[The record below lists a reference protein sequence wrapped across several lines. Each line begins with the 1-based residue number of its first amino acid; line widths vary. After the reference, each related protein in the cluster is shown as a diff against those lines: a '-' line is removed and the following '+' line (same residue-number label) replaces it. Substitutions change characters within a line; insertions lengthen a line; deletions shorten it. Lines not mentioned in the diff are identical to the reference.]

1 MAKTLLAGLLMT
13 PVSEISSYVLVCDKR
28 DFEFLLA
35 NSLCDDHSPETN
47 GLYLIPVV
55 TKAEELEA
63 VLNAVPQRRVR
74 RYLDRFYLWG
84 YDNAPDVWQRMVDKF
99 FELIA
104 YKYETFIDV
113 ERNRENIGN
122 LLLMCHR
129 LGRPTQQAEVI
140 DYGCGT
146 GLSLTV
152 ADGAKSKIVGVDRSK
167 TMRQI
172 ARSKG
177 MTVWS
182 FHTLELKPHNSL
194 AGAFASYVLHL
205 SPSLDGI
212 GLLWDRIRQG
222 GVLVAN
228 FHKNHGVERVTE
240 YLQPKGCLI
249 QKIESPTGAER
260 HGVYIAYVKS

>member
-1 MAKTLLAGLLMT
+1 MAKTLLAGLSTM
-13 PVSEISSYVLVCDKR
+13 PVSEFSTCILVCDR
-28 DFEFLLA
+28 ADFEFFVS
-35 NSLCDDHSPETN
+35 NSLCDDRPSEAN
-47 GLYLIPVV
+47 GLYLIPVA
-55 TKAEELEA
+55 TGIEELEA
-63 VLNAVPQRRVR
+63 ILNAVPQRHVR

-84 YDNAPDVWQRMVDKF
+84 HDNSPDAWQRMVDKF

-104 YKYETFIDV
+104 YKYEIFIDV
-113 ERNRENIGN
+113 ERNRENIRN
-122 LLLMCHR
+122 LLRFFHQLSYR
-129 LGRPTQQAEVI
+129 TQREEII

-152 ADGAKSKIVGVDRSK
+152 ADGVKSKLIGVDRSPA
-167 TMRQI
+167 MRHI

-182 FHTLELKPHNSL
+182 FRTLESKPHNSL

-212 GLLWDRIRQG
+212 GLLWDRIEKG

-228 FHKNHGVERVTE
+228 FHKNQGVEWVTE
-240 YLQPKGCLI
+240 YLRRKRCLFEN
-249 QKIESPTGAER
+249 IEPPIGSER